1 MIEYRIRDTST
12 MLKLFY
18 VIFMNLHRA
27 PYMIPRMRAEA
38 DHPQRYTEEQRYS
51 LVQHAIYLMN
61 KTGKINTVETG
72 IENLPKQGGYMM
84 YPNHQGKYDVL
95 GIMYTHKSPC
105 SFVMDKRKSHT
116 ILVREFCDLV
126 QAKRLEKDNP
136 RQGITIINQVAKEVA
151 AGKKYILFPEGG
163 YRFNNKN
170 KVCDFKA
177 GSFKIALKS
186 HAPIVPIALID
197 SYKVF
202 NSFHIGPI
210 TTYVH
215 YLKPICYEEY
225 KGMKT
230 QEIADLVKIRIEE
243 KIQQEMQAQ
252 AQTGQTQSG
261 ETQKKKPELANWQKV
276 MDNGEYLRSAEM
288 AEEDNYNMID
298 GLMNNT
304 PKKKDKNAPRRSVL
318 KRLRNHQ
325 KKIASQG
332 KGQPQQQKAMEEE
345 MERKKK

>member
-1 MIEYRIRDTST
+1 
-12 MLKLFY
+12 MLKLLY

-27 PYMIPRMRAEA
+27 PYIIPKMRAEA
-38 DHPQRYTEEQRYS
+38 DHPHQYTEEQRYS

-95 GIMYTHKSPC
+95 GIMYTHKFPC

-186 HAPIVPIALID
+186 PAPIVPIALID

-243 KIQQEMQAQ
+243 KIQQEMQAH
-252 AQTGQTQSG
+252 
-261 ETQKKKPELANWQKV
+261 K
-276 MDNGEYLRSAEM
+276 
-288 AEEDNYNMID
+288 
-298 GLMNNT
+298 
-304 PKKKDKNAPRRSVL
+304 
-318 KRLRNHQ
+318 
-325 KKIASQG
+325 
-332 KGQPQQQKAMEEE
+332 
-345 MERKKK
+345 

>member
-1 MIEYRIRDTST
+1 

-27 PYMIPRMRAEA
+27 PYIIPRMRKEA
-38 DHPQRYTEEQRYS
+38 DHPERFSEEQRYS

-61 KTGKINTVETG
+61 KTGKINTIATG
-72 IENLPKQGGYMM
+72 LENLPKEGGYMM

-95 GIMYTHKSPC
+95 GIMYTHESPC
-105 SFVMDKRKSHT
+105 SFVMYKRKSHT
-116 ILVREFCDLV
+116 ILVREFCYLV

-136 RQGITIINQVAKEVA
+136 RQGITIINQVAEEVK

-170 KVCDFKA
+170 HVCDFKA

-202 NSFHIGPI
+202 NSFHIGPS

-215 YLKPICYEEY
+215 YLKPITYEEY
-225 KGMKT
+225 KDMKS
-230 QEIADLVKIRIEE
+230 QEIAELVKERIEE
-243 KIQQEMQAQ
+243 KITE
-252 AQTGQTQSG
+252 
-261 ETQKKKPELANWQKV
+261 
-276 MDNGEYLRSAEM
+276 
-288 AEEDNYNMID
+288 
-298 GLMNNT
+298 
-304 PKKKDKNAPRRSVL
+304 
-318 KRLRNHQ
+318 
-325 KKIASQG
+325 ASQN
-332 KGQPQQQKAMEEE
+332 KD
-345 MERKKK
+345 